1 MARQVYSRL
10 CYWIARF
17 MITIQTLAQTLGHP
31 LGYTLANVTNI
42 SQGPDP
48 TTITSNLHNIEP
60 IARTTPQDPLFP
72 YT

>member
-1 MARQVYSRL
+1 
-10 CYWIARF
+10 